1 MKNSLD
7 CSAAKEKLV
16 EYARRRKEPDT
27 ALRGHLNQC
36 PACSERWEAE
46 RNLSSG
52 LLAMRIQA
60 SSGRSP
66 EAVRGAL
73 LNEFAAR
80 RRKPVLV
87 RRWLWSVAAAAVLL
101 FSTLLV
107 RDLTKEPVVSQ
118 VSTAASGEPSDPQQD
133 GFIEVPYA
141 PPLAQGELVRVVH
154 TELQPAALASL
165 GVNVDPAWTAEL
177 PADLLLGQ
185 DGFPRAVRVSSE
197 DSGES
202 GF

>member
-1 MKNSLD
+1 MEHFDD
-7 CSAAKEKLV
+7 CGAATEKLV
-16 EYARRRKEPDT
+16 ECARRRAAPDK
-27 ALRGHLNQC
+27 ALKSHLDV
-36 PACSERWEAE
+36 CSSCLDRWEAE
-46 RNLSSG
+46 RSLTAG
-52 LLAMRIQA
+52 LRLMRIRA

-66 EAVRGAL
+66 LAARTAL

-80 RRKPVLV
+80 RHKPAATY
-87 RRWLWSVAAAAVLL
+87 RWLWSVAAAAVLL
-101 FSTLLV
+101 LSVVLV
-107 RDLTKEPVVSQ
+107 RDLAPVPRIGVVAVEEP
-118 VSTAASGEPSDPQQD
+118 ADPQQE

-141 PPLAQGELVRVVH
+141 PPLAQGELIRVVH

-185 DGFPRAVRVSSE
+185 DGFPRAVRVSNE
-197 DSGES
+197 FSGEG